1 MLTLPDNA
9 ALVPNE
15 LLVFFPMGPD
25 EYVEDGP
32 SLRLDKRDIQTYT
45 DEDLQT
51 LIAARLAPY
60 RAAHP
65 EYRIEAHSSWTF
77 GGLSG
82 GDSVIQ
88 EQPTTQEPPQ

>member
-1 MLTLPDNA
+1 MLTLPDNSG
-9 ALVPNE
+9 LTPTE
-15 LLVFFPMGPD
+15 LMIFFPMGPD

-32 SLRLDKRDIQTYT
+32 TMRLDKRDIATFT
-45 DEDLQT
+45 DADLET

-65 EYRIEAHSSWTF
+65 DWRIEAHWSWTF

-88 EQPTTQEPPQ
+88 EQPPVDPAP